1 MLEELIWNDH
11 NYCAEIVEGEVPFWA
26 FGDDLLGLAKHLG
39 VEGCFQASNIEFDYY
54 GDQGECTIESEK
66 VRKLG
71 PYIHDFLNSTPW
83 RGVYAEEK
91 KG

>member
-11 NYCAEIVEGEVPFWA
+11 NYCAEVVKGKVPFWA
-26 FGDDLLGLAKHLG
+26 FGDDLLEFAKHLG
-39 VEGCFQASNIEFDYY
+39 VEGCYQASNIEFDCY

-66 VRKLG
+66 VRKLV

-83 RGVYAEEK
+83 RGVYSEEK
-91 KG
+91 ND